1 MRERTL
7 AILKPDCVRRKLAGK
22 VLDRIID
29 AGFDIVGMKLVHLT
43 EAQAKKFYEV
53 HRERPFYRDLVRFM
67 SSGQSIALVLEKEN
81 AVEAFRELIG
91 ATDPQEA
98 APGTIRRE
106 FAENKQENVVHG
118 SDSPENAAKEI
129 AFFFSEAELIS
140 NQTPE

>member
-81 AVEAFRELIG
+81 GVAAFRELIG

-106 FAENKQENVVHG
+106 FAESKQENVVHG

>member
-1 MRERTL
+1 VRERTL